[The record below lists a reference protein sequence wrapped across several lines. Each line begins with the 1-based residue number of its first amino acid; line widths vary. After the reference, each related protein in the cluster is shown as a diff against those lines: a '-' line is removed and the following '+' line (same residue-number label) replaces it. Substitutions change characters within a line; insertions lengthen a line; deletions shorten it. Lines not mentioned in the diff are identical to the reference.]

1 MKTQHRSV
9 THSNGDCTPGFSL
22 RVVSEKVHD
31 PNPTRHLQPGL
42 YLHRGPSTSSA
53 AEPTEPI
60 PELGRAHRNRTLDRP
75 GCSHIRIRNREGLDG
90 ESGGHELGLTRF
102 DLAGGYEHE
111 PDLVT
116 GVEQLERA
124 VVVAKRGPVGVPNG
138 DELGEG
144 EVNGGVEDGEG
155 GELDGADG
163 DFGVLGFEDGEV
175 NDEGDDDDEDKEDCG
190 DYA

>member
-1 MKTQHRSV
+1 MKTQHRSI
-9 THSNGDCTPGFSL
+9 THSNGDCTAGSSL
-22 RVVSEKVHD
+22 RVVSENVHD
-31 PNPTRHLQPGL
+31 PNPTRHLQLGL

-60 PELGRAHRNRTLDRP
+60 PELGRAHQTLDRP
-75 GCSHIRIRNREGLDG
+75 GSSNIRIRNREGLDG
-90 ESGGHELGLTRF
+90 ESGGHVLGLTRF

-111 PDLVT
+111 PYLVT

-124 VVVAKRGPVGVPNG
+124 VVVDKRGSIGVPDG

-163 DFGVLGFEDGEV
+163 DFGVFGFEDGEV
-175 NDEGDDDDEDKEDCG
+175 NDEGDDDNEDKEDGG